1 VCNNSPSESIS
12 PENGWRLSV
21 FTYTLLN
28 NKLEVKLFFIVIQVG
43 GRRIYLEAFE
53 CKFGWSKF

>member
-1 VCNNSPSESIS
+1 MCNNSPSESIS

-28 NKLEVKLFFIVIQVG
+28 NKKNNFIVIQVG

>member
-1 VCNNSPSESIS
+1 MCNNSPSESIS

-28 NKLEVKLFFIVIQVG
+28 NKEYHEFIVIQVG

>member
-1 VCNNSPSESIS
+1 MCNNSPSESIS

-28 NKLEVKLFFIVIQVG
+28 NKFTLTCVFIVIQVG
-43 GRRIYLEAFE
+43 GRRIYLEVFE
-53 CKFGWSKF
+53 CKLGWSKF

>member
-28 NKLEVKLFFIVIQVG
+28 NKISYDVFIVIQVG

>member
-1 VCNNSPSESIS
+1 MCNNSPSESIS

-28 NKLEVKLFFIVIQVG
+28 NKTIKGFIVIQVG
-43 GRRIYLEAFE
+43 GRGIYLEAFE
-53 CKFGWSKF
+53 CKLGWSKF